1 QRAFRERKE
10 RHVKELEEQVAE
22 LKKESTSFATQNEI
36 LRLNLQKVSTE
47 NEILKAT
54 SSSNHHGETLVSST
68 GPMRYSPTD
77 FYTELLQPHE
87 NKTISHRIVTDP
99 VSGGRLLAA
108 AASWDFIIAHPLVKQ
123 GVVDIPLSLI
133 PPYLNQRT
141 TSPWPGHL
149 HIIYPLESTLPP
161 PQFLDTAVAFAV
173 SSLTWLDPTAPASS
187 PSKPPGS
194 CWVSAAAPEPD
205 DRADKKPPIHPT
217 SSCRNKTRGRLARH
231 NDGCSTAT
239 EKPTTA
245 TASQSYT
252 GATQSNNHI
261 PSSSTSASGS
271 NGAVST
277 ASSASATYNEHPR
290 RPNGASN
297 VGGQNMM
304 PHPTTNGES
313 SRANGN
319 GARRQSDTE
328 IQPHRRNKSSSA
340 LARPNGAREESEP
353 EQEVARRRPK
363 PLLKRSKSDYG
374 PHGPRAGEES
384 EDNLDDA
391 SYWGARHGFEGHY
404 ASEEYVSQLANNWYM
419 YFTDKR
425 HESTGNPRPLNYEL
439 QDWRMK
445 DRLKTVS
452 AALAVCLNIGVEP
465 PDQLKTTPGA
475 KLEAWSDPT
484 TMPVQKALET
494 IGKAL
499 QTQYETLAI
508 RTRYKQ
514 YLDPSIEETKKF
526 CVSLRRNAKDER
538 VLFHYNGHGVP
549 KPTASGEIWVFNKN
563 YTQYIPVSLYDL
575 QQWLQAPTFFVW
587 DCSDAGNILANFHRF
602 VEKHEQEEADALAK
616 DPSTVVSNFRP
627 YIHLA
632 ACGVKE
638 NLPTN
643 PALPADIFTCCLTT
657 PIEMA
662 LWFFVL
668 QNPLPSNITPE
679 RAKKLPGRLQ
689 ERRTPLG
696 ELNWIFTAITDTIA
710 WTTLPRPLFRKFF
723 RQDLMVAALFRNFLL
738 AQRVMHHYG
747 CHPQSYP
754 ELPDTHQHPL
764 WESWDLA
771 VDMALAQLPML
782 EEKEAGIRPD
792 YEFVNSTF
800 FTEQLTAF
808 DVYLTQGAVTHKPPD
823 QLPVVLQVL
832 LSQQHRVRALILLGK
847 FLDMGPWAVNLALS
861 IGIFPYV
868 LKLLQSAA
876 TELKPVM
883 VFIWTRVLAVDLSC
897 QQDLLKDS
905 GYNYFSS
912 ILKPTEGLPV
922 VDSLEHKAMC
932 AFILAMLCN
941 GYRQG
946 QNVCNQTEIMSL
958 CLTHLQNQDNPLL
971 RQWACLCISQ
981 LWNDLPEAKWR
992 GIRENAHQKLCTLV
1006 KDNCCEVRAAMLYAI
1021 TTFLG
1026 IPDLTDEVARI
1037 EEQITWTVADM
1048 ANDGNAMVRKEL
1060 LVYMS
1065 KYVKRYES
1073 KFLVAAYEQLQEEK
1087 EYLQFPPADDGND
1100 HKMGLH
1106 YVRAEHRNADGSVK
1120 AAAHGVSH
1128 NTIFAV
1134 VWKHVLIM
1142 AADPHP
1148 EVQRNATIVVDYIHL
1163 QLMESP
1169 LCSRAQALVDEI
1181 LVLSRRS
1188 FPSTSQPATE
1198 QRPSTPQ
1205 QQYQTATPP
1214 STQQG
1219 LLKRTA
1225 SYLFTL
1231 PFGGSSAEAS
1241 PTDSTRGPP
1250 KSPGLNRNSL
1260 PVRGRVPAD
1269 WNAPPEQNDTTPTPL
1284 VLRPGPRGVAMPLM
1298 FEDGSIGAC
1307 AYKAAKEPLS
1317 GGYVP
1322 RKLAEPPVIPL
1333 KSNFLEWSIEYFR
1346 EPQMK
1351 SSEAEEPGSTDY
1363 NERLWRRSRNESILR
1378 ETQPQKEVAESG
1390 KWSNPSGFF
1399 NNGSQPTK
1407 MTMHQFED
1415 HLAVSDDRDTVCIWD
1430 WKKQDRLARFSNG
1443 NPEGSKIS
1451 DLKFINE
1458 DDQAFL
1464 MTGSSDGVIRIYR
1477 NYDSDKKVELA
1488 SAWRALTHMVPSNV
1502 NSGMVFDW
1510 QQVSGKLI
1518 VAGDVKVIRVW
1529 AAGPE
1534 VCVSDINARSGSCVT
1549 SLTSDQMTGN
1559 IFVAGFGDGAVRV
1572 FDTRERPQTAMVK
1585 KWKDDS
1591 DRDWVRSVHMQRG
1604 GQRELLSASRNGKVK
1619 LWDIRMDKPLRVI
1632 KATTDVL
1639 RTAST
1644 HEHLPVFAVGTAH
1657 HTVKVFNF
1665 DGQQLSRIEPYSGFL
1680 TAHRS
1685 SPISATAF
1693 HPHRMMLAAASK
1705 RDNNINLFTCEDRKG
1720 GGLDFN
1726 GNGHT

>member
-1 QRAFRERKE
+1 
-10 RHVKELEEQVAE
+10 
-22 LKKESTSFATQNEI
+22 
-36 LRLNLQKVSTE
+36 
-47 NEILKAT
+47 
-54 SSSNHHGETLVSST
+54 
-68 GPMRYSPTD
+68 MR
-77 FYTELLQPHE
+77 
-87 NKTISHRIVTDP
+87 
-99 VSGGRLLAA
+99 
-108 AASWDFIIAHPLVKQ
+108 
-123 GVVDIPLSLI
+123 
-133 PPYLNQRT
+133 
-141 TSPWPGHL
+141 
-149 HIIYPLESTLPP
+149 
-161 PQFLDTAVAFAV
+161 
-173 SSLTWLDPTAPASS
+173 
-187 PSKPPGS
+187 
-194 CWVSAAAPEPD
+194 
-205 DRADKKPPIHPT
+205 
-217 SSCRNKTRGRLARH
+217 
-231 NDGCSTAT
+231 
-239 EKPTTA
+239 
-245 TASQSYT
+245 
-252 GATQSNNHI
+252 
-261 PSSSTSASGS
+261 
-271 NGAVST
+271 
-277 ASSASATYNEHPR
+277 ASSA
-290 RPNGASN
+290 
-297 VGGQNMM
+297 
-304 PHPTTNGES
+304 
-313 SRANGN
+313 
-319 GARRQSDTE
+319 
-328 IQPHRRNKSSSA
+328 A
-340 LARPNGAREESEP
+340 LNFMESEP
-353 EQEVARRRPK
+353 DVELVGVFYHAMSSSGGSPHRSSQRNWNLTKRPK
-363 PLLKRSKSDYG
+363 LKGRKLGTVTCEVDPPPKYTLKSLMR
-374 PHGPRAGEES
+374 PPEPVEQ
-384 EDNLDDA
+384 
-391 SYWGARHGFEGHY
+391 Y
-404 ASEEYVSQLANNWYM
+404 ANGTLQNWYM

-484 TMPVQKALET
+484 AMPVQKALET
-494 IGKAL
+494 IGKSL
-499 QTQYETLAI
+499 QAQYETLAI

-514 YLDPSIEETKKF
+514 YLDPSVEETKKF

-616 DPSTVVSNFRP
+616 DPSITVSNFRP

-657 PIEMA
+657 PIEIA

-668 QNPLPSNITPE
+668 QNPLPSHITPE

-738 AQRVMHHYG
+738 AQRVMHVYG

-782 EEKEAGIRPD
+782 EEKEKGLRPD

-946 QNVCNQTEIMSL
+946 QNVCNQTEIMSY

-1006 KDNCCEVRAAMLYAI
+1006 KDNCCEVRAAMLYAMS
-1021 TTFLG
+1021 TFLG

-1037 EEQITWTVADM
+1037 EEQITWTVIDM

-1060 LVYMS
+1060 LVYLS
-1065 KYVKRYES
+1065 KYVKRYEN

-1087 EYLQFPPADDGND
+1087 EYLQFPPKDDGND
-1100 HKMGLH
+1100 HKIGLH
-1106 YVRAEHRNADGSVK
+1106 YVRAANRNSDGTIK
-1120 AAAHGVSH
+1120 ASAHGVSH

-1134 VWKHVLIM
+1134 VWKHILIM
-1142 AADPHP
+1142 AVDPHP
-1148 EVQRNATIVVDYIHL
+1148 EVQRNASIITDYIHL
-1163 QLMESP
+1163 QMLESP
-1169 LCSRAQALVDEI
+1169 LSSRAQTLMDEI
-1181 LVLSRRS
+1181 LRLSARAH
-1188 FPSTSQPATE
+1188 TLAAISQPAAE
-1198 QRPSTPQ
+1198 QRPTTPLQ
-1205 QQYQTATPP
+1205 NTPNTTPP
-1214 STQQG
+1214 LTQQG

-1231 PFGGSSAEAS
+1231 PFVGGSSADTS
-1241 PTDSTRGPP
+1241 PTDSLRGQP
-1250 KSPGLNRNSL
+1250 KSPAMNRSSL
-1260 PVRGRVPAD
+1260 PVRGRVPAE
-1269 WNAPPEQNDTTPTPL
+1269 WNAPPEQNDTTP
-1284 VLRPGPRGVAMPLM
+1284 
-1298 FEDGSIGAC
+1298 SYGA
-1307 AYKAAKEPLS
+1307 YHAAKEPMS
-1317 GGYVP
+1317 GGYEP
-1322 RKLAEPPVIPL
+1322 RDIAEPPTLPL
-1333 KSNFLEWSIEYFR
+1333 KSTFLEWSIEYFR

-1363 NERLWRRSRNESILR
+1363 NERLWRRSRNEAILR
-1378 ETQPQKEVAESG
+1378 ETQPQKEIAGNG

-1430 WKKQDRLARFSNG
+1430 WKNQNRLARFSNG

-1477 NYDSDKKVELA
+1477 NYDSDEKIELA

-1510 QQVSGKLI
+1510 QQVSGKLL

-1591 DRDWVRSVHMQRG
+1591 DRDWIRSVHMQRG

-1619 LWDIRMDKPLRVI
+1619 FWDIRMDKPLRTI
-1632 KATTDVL
+1632 RATNDVL

-1644 HEHLPVFAVGTAH
+1644 HEHLPVFAV
-1657 HTVKVFNF
+1657 
-1665 DGQQLSRIEPYSGFL
+1665 
-1680 TAHRS
+1680 
-1685 SPISATAF
+1685 
-1693 HPHRMMLAAASK
+1693 
-1705 RDNNINLFTCEDRKG
+1705 
-1720 GGLDFN
+1720 
-1726 GNGHT
+1726 

>member
-1 QRAFRERKE
+1 MDGQDFKG
-10 RHVKELEEQVAE
+10 
-22 LKKESTSFATQNEI
+22 LKSRSVLPAYSAAGY
-36 LRLNLQKVSTE
+36 RL
-47 NEILKAT
+47 I
-54 SSSNHHGETLVSST
+54 SN
-68 GPMRYSPTD
+68 PIPT
-77 FYTELLQPHE
+77 
-87 NKTISHRIVTDP
+87 
-99 VSGGRLLAA
+99 
-108 AASWDFIIAHPLVKQ
+108 
-123 GVVDIPLSLI
+123 VVD
-133 PPYLNQRT
+133 
-141 TSPWPGHL
+141 
-149 HIIYPLESTLPP
+149 
-161 PQFLDTAVAFAV
+161 
-173 SSLTWLDPTAPASS
+173 
-187 PSKPPGS
+187 
-194 CWVSAAAPEPD
+194 
-205 DRADKKPPIHPT
+205 
-217 SSCRNKTRGRLARH
+217 
-231 NDGCSTAT
+231 
-239 EKPTTA
+239 
-245 TASQSYT
+245 
-252 GATQSNNHI
+252 
-261 PSSSTSASGS
+261 
-271 NGAVST
+271 
-277 ASSASATYNEHPR
+277 
-290 RPNGASN
+290 
-297 VGGQNMM
+297 GQN
-304 PHPTTNGES
+304 
-313 SRANGN
+313 ANGIL
-319 GARRQSDTE
+319 Q
-328 IQPHRRNKSSSA
+328 
-340 LARPNGAREESEP
+340 
-353 EQEVARRRPK
+353 
-363 PLLKRSKSDYG
+363 
-374 PHGPRAGEES
+374 
-384 EDNLDDA
+384 
-391 SYWGARHGFEGHY
+391 
-404 ASEEYVSQLANNWYM
+404 NWYM

-1087 EYLQFPPADDGND
+1087 EYLQFPPTDDGND

-1106 YVRAEHRNADGSVK
+1106 YVRPEHRNADGTVK

-1142 AADPHP
+1142 ASDPHP

-1163 QLMESP
+1163 QLLGSP
-1169 LCSRAQALVDEI
+1169 LSSRAQTLVDEI
-1181 LVLSRRS
+1181 LVLSRRA
-1188 FPSTSQPATE
+1188 FTPHSQPATE
-1198 QRPSTPQ
+1198 QRPSTPKQ
-1205 QQYQTATPP
+1205 QNETATPP

-1231 PFGGSSAEAS
+1231 PFGGSSAESS
-1241 PTDSTRGPP
+1241 PSDSTRGPP

-1260 PVRGRVPAD
+1260 PVRGRVPPD
-1269 WNAPPEQNDTTPTPL
+1269 WSAPPEQNDTTPTPGTY
-1284 VLRPGPRGVAMPLM
+1284 R
-1298 FEDGSIGAC
+1298 
-1307 AYKAAKEPLS
+1307 AAKEPLS

-1333 KSNFLEWSIEYFR
+1333 KSTFLEWSIEYFR

-1632 KATTDVL
+1632 QATTDVL

-1644 HEHLPVFAVGTAH
+1644 HEHLPVFAV
-1657 HTVKVFNF
+1657 
-1665 DGQQLSRIEPYSGFL
+1665 
-1680 TAHRS
+1680 
-1685 SPISATAF
+1685 
-1693 HPHRMMLAAASK
+1693 
-1705 RDNNINLFTCEDRKG
+1705 
-1720 GGLDFN
+1720 
-1726 GNGHT
+1726 